1 MINEYFYIAAKNIR
15 RRKLRSWLTIIGIV
29 ISIATIFLLI
39 SISLGLDSA
48 VKEQFRQLGTDK
60 LFIFPKGSLAGPGTS
75 GAVTITDKDVDAI
88 KRIGGVKSV
97 FHLSI
102 ASTKLEY
109 VGQTRYSLVAGTP
122 LDASFN
128 SFEESGFLKIDEG
141 RILSQGDSGQIMI
154 GSQYKLNNFFKQP
167 VRAGD
172 TLIINGEKF
181 RVKAVLQTVGNPADD
196 KNIYMSIS
204 DFENLFPA
212 KKNIYDELII
222 QAQAGI
228 DINALADKIDKQLV
242 RTRGVTQKTKDFT
255 IQTPEELLATFGTI
269 LNVLTGFLL
278 GIAAISLLVGGIGI
292 TNTMYTA
299 VIERTKEIG
308 VMKAVGARNSDVLK
322 IFTIESGLIG
332 TIGGLG
338 GIVAGFIFGKLIEF
352 VVTTQFDTKLLQ
364 IVTPWYLIVGCLLF
378 SFVIGA
384 VAGIVPARQAS
395 KIRPVVAL
403 RYE

>member
-1 MINEYFYIAAKNIR
+1 MINEYFYLAAKNIR

-60 LFIFPKGSLAGPGTS
+60 LFILPKGSLGGPGTS
-75 GAVTITDKDVDAI
+75 GAVTLTDKDVSAI
-88 KRIGGVKSV
+88 KRIGGVKDV
-97 FHLSI
+97 FYMSI
-102 ASTKLEY
+102 GNAKLEY
-109 VGQTRYSLVAGTP
+109 VSQTRYAMVAGTP

-128 SFEESGFLKIDEG
+128 AFEESGFLKIDEG
-141 RILSQGDSGQIMI
+141 RVLSQGDSGQIMV
-154 GSQYKLNNFFKQP
+154 GSQYKLNSVFKQP
-167 VRAGD
+167 VHAGD
-172 TLIINGEKF
+172 TLKINGENF
-181 RVKAVLQTVGNPADD
+181 RVKAVLQTVGNPQDD
-196 KNIYMSIS
+196 KNIYMPMS
-204 DFENLFPA
+204 DFETLFPA
-212 KKNIYDELII
+212 KKNIYDELIV
-222 QAQAGI
+222 QAQSGI
-228 DINALADKIDKQLV
+228 IIDDLANKIDKQLV
-242 RTRGVTQKTKDFT
+242 RTRDVTEKTKDFT

-292 TNTMYTA
+292 MNTMYTA

-332 TIGGLG
+332 TIGGAG
-338 GIVAGFIFGKLIEF
+338 GIIIGYIFGKLIEF

-378 SFVIGA
+378 SFIVGA

-395 KIRPVVAL
+395 KIKPVVAL